1 MTESESNLV
10 ADIKDLKDGV
20 RQLEEA
26 LEALHDL
33 ITDNHAE
40 TLEKIDNLA
49 EGGQGFST
57 YDS

>member
-33 ITDNHAE
+33 ITYNHAE
-40 TLEKIDNLA
+40 TLEKIVNLA